1 MKNWIL
7 SATLLMIPQTLW
19 AADMQAVLQWSH
31 RVELSSPV
39 SGVVSAVKV
48 EAGDQVRKGQVLLL
62 LDASLYQAKVA
73 ENQAAITRLTAE
85 VAEAKRDLDRV
96 QELYARTVVATAE
109 LDQTKLRMTRAESLL
124 AEARASLRQ
133 NQKILDDSIIRA
145 PFDAVVILRQ
155 AEPGMS
161 VAAGLQPQILLV
173 LAKTG
178 EMLARLQLPAVQI
191 EKLKAGQAVTV
202 ETGGKSYSGT
212 IKSLG
217 LEPVKHKDELSY
229 PVDVVFFTKEQMRA
243 GIAAVVKMP

>member
-1 MKNWIL
+1 MKNWRLIAL
-7 SATLLMIPQTLW
+7 ILMIPQSLW

-62 LDASLYQAKVA
+62 LDASLYQARVA
-73 ENQAAITRLTAE
+73 ENQAAITRLIAE

-133 NQKILDDSIIRA
+133 NQKILDDSVIRA

-155 AEPGMS
+155 AESGMS
-161 VAAGLQPQILLV
+161 VAAGLQPQVLLV
-173 LAKTG
+173 LAKSG
-178 EMLARLQLPAVQI
+178 EMLARLHLSAAQI
-191 EKLKAGQAVTV
+191 EKLKIGQAVTV
-202 ETGGKSYSGT
+202 ESGGKSYSGKV
-212 IKSLG
+212 KSLG
-217 LEPVKHKDELSY
+217 LEPIKLKDESVY
-229 PVDVVFFTKEQMRA
+229 PLDVLFFTKEQMRA
-243 GIAAVVKMP
+243 GLAAVVKMP